1 MENRLDVLWNEYKE
15 LLLSTKR
22 PGIKDLVAWLEG
34 TDFIYAP
41 ASTRYHSAHQGGLL
55 EHSLNVYYEL
65 IRQQDVIKLLNIP
78 QDTLIITALLH
89 DICKVNYYKQDVRNV
104 KKNGTWVQEPY
115 YTVDDYF
122 PVGHGEKSIIVA
134 QEFIKLNDVEVAMI
148 RGHMGGFVSDP
159 YFNVSALYN
168 KYPEAVLLQMAD
180 MRATYL
186 VESPGLLEDFKERLG
201 DYIIKDTTN
210 QIRKDYTIPERK

>member
-22 PGIKDLVAWLEG
+22 QGIKDLVAWLEG

-89 DICKVNYYKQDVRNV
+89 DICKVNYYKEDIRNV

-148 RGHMGGFVSDP
+148 RGHMGGFVADP

-168 KYPEAVLLQMAD
+168 KYPEALVLHMAD

>member
-22 PGIKDLVAWLEG
+22 QGIKDLVAWLEG

-134 QEFIKLNDVEVAMI
+134 QEFIKLNDIEVAMI

>member
-1 MENRLDVLWNEYKE
+1 MENRIDKLYNEYRE

-22 PGIKDLVAWLEG
+22 PGIKELVAWLDG
-34 TDFIYAP
+34 TDFKYAP

-55 EHSLNVYYEL
+55 EHSMNVYYEM
-65 IRQQDVIKLLNIP
+65 IRMQDIIKLLNIP
-78 QDTLIITALLH
+78 QDTLVLTALLH
-89 DICKVNYYKQDVRNV
+89 DLCKVSYYKEDVRNV

-122 PVGHGEKSIIVA
+122 PIGHGEKSIIIA
-134 QEFIKLNDVEVAMI
+134 QGFIKLNDVEVAMI

-186 VESPGLLEDFKERLG
+186 VESPGLLEDFKDRLG
-201 DYIIKDTTN
+201 EYVVKDNTN
-210 QIRKDYTIPERK
+210 TLKVPENK

>member
-22 PGIKDLVAWLEG
+22 PGVKDLVAWLEG

-89 DICKVNYYKQDVRNV
+89 DICKVNYYKQDARNV

-134 QEFIKLNDVEVAMI
+134 QEFIKLNDIEVAMI

-168 KYPEAVLLQMAD
+168 KYPEALLLQMAD

>member
-89 DICKVNYYKQDVRNV
+89 DICKVNYYKEDIRNV

-134 QEFIKLNDVEVAMI
+134 QEFIKLNDIEVAMI

-159 YFNVSALYN
+159 YFNASALYN

-210 QIRKDYTIPERK
+210 QIRKDYIIPERK

>member
-22 PGIKDLVAWLEG
+22 QGIKDLVAWLEG

-134 QEFIKLNDVEVAMI
+134 QEFIKLNDIEVAMI
-148 RGHMGGFVSDP
+148 RGHMGGFVADP

-168 KYPEAVLLQMAD
+168 KYPEALVLHMAD